1 MRKIR
6 VDFCD
11 FWPGFR
17 KDDNFFWHLLKKRFA
32 VELHTEPDF
41 LFYSDRQRHV
51 HRGHNC
57 VKICFP
63 VEAFLPDWEECDY
76 AFTCHY
82 VDDPRHMRLPLYVLY
97 APAEQLI
104 RRGDENWGA
113 VLAAKKN
120 FCALVV
126 GKVTRRKPEKRVEF
140 FQKLSRYKKVDS
152 AGGALNNMGFNVPHI
167 EGAKVEFLRSYKFNI
182 AFENAS
188 LPGYTTEK
196 IVEPMQ
202 ARCLPVY
209 YGNPRVTEEFNT
221 ASFINYEDYKN
232 DEAVIEQ
239 IIALDKDDAKY
250 LARLKAPNFISN
262 QANEFYDEERLLR
275 QFEMIFSAS
284 ITPVSQRRRRLVTFG
299 RWLLVKRNR
308 PLAIGKS

>member
-41 LFYSDRQRHV
+41 HYYSARQRHV
-51 HRGHNC
+51 HRVHNR

-97 APAEQLI
+97 APAGQLI
-104 RRGDENWGA
+104 RRGDENWEA
-113 VLAAKKN
+113 VLAAKRK

-126 GKVTRRKPEKRVEF
+126 GKVNRRKPEKRVEF

-167 EGAKVEFLRSYKFNI
+167 EGAKVEFLRGYKFNI

-239 IIALDKDDAKY
+239 IIALDKGRREIPWRGS
-250 LARLKAPNFISN
+250 RLRTSSTTRRMNF
-262 QANEFYDEERLLR
+262 
-275 QFEMIFSAS
+275 M
-284 ITPVSQRRRRLVTFG
+284 TRRG
-299 RWLLVKRNR
+299 CCGSSK
-308 PLAIGKS
+308 